1 VWVKLGRLNQLMLTA
16 GTERIDFLHDFE
28 FSQSQILNAAPRCYY
43 LAFHV
48 ENWPL
53 GHTQEFQMECETNL
67 ELYNSP
73 QL

>member
-1 VWVKLGRLNQLMLTA
+1 MQELKDGLCNGVRVKLGRLNQLMLTA

-48 ENWPL
+48 EKNAVRSYSRISD
-53 GHTQEFQMECETNL
+53 GV
-67 ELYNSP
+67 
-73 QL
+73 